1 VHSSMLSLERLQA
14 LGTLADRIAK
24 PDPALYISSLVEAL
38 MGQPDKRMT
47 GAVRH
52 LSKGH
57 GYIAGDDGVNYY
69 LHWTAMRPDSIDFRQ
84 LRVRERVSFATM
96 PNMKKE
102 VTPRAV
108 DVYVLPVLQY
118 ETEANHTNG
127 G

>member
-1 VHSSMLSLERLQA
+1 MPNGLLNALQA
-14 LGTLADRIAK
+14 GQDHMAK
-24 PDPALYISSLVEAL
+24 PDQALYISSFPEAV
-38 MGQPDKRMT
+38 MPERRMT

-84 LRVRERVSFATM
+84 LRVRERVSFSTM

-108 DVYVLPVLQY
+108 DVYVLPVLTY
-118 ETEANHTNG
+118 ETENQHSNG